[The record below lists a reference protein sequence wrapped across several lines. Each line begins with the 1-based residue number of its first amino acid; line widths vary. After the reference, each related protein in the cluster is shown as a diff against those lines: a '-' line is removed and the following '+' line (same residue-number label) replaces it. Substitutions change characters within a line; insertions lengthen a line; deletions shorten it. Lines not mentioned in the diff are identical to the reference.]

1 MLILNTRRPGHDF
14 DRNVWHTLEVCHTFL
29 LSPTKVH
36 CSFVFLFETFVAL
49 LKQFAGQCVLAFFK
63 KCGTPPRCAT
73 LNKYHSAMKQL
84 AYLKKFF
91 WKYRWRIFV
100 GTLFVGA
107 ANWFRVWQPQVI
119 REALDTVI
127 ERVAYYKANGG
138 LDAHPEAL
146 GDLGRQIAWFG
157 AGVILLALMMGI
169 SMFFMR
175 QTIIVVSRLIE
186 YDMRKEIFAHYESL
200 DLAFYKRNSTGDMMS
215 RVSEDVS
222 KVRMFLGPT
231 ILYGLDLI
239 FLFVLA
245 ISAMLRVSV
254 ELTLW
259 SLLPLPFLSIS
270 IYWVSNL
277 INRRSEKIQQQLATL
292 TSTTQEVYSGIRVVK
307 SYVQEWAMGRWF
319 AAQSEEYRK
328 KSLEL
333 IRIDAVFFPLMALLI
348 GFSTI
353 ITVYV
358 GGLQVVAGKITPG
371 NIAEFVIYINM
382 LTWPVTAIGW
392 IASLTQQAAA
402 SQKRINE
409 FLKTQPTITNPL
421 PDGEESGGLRGH
433 IQFENVSF
441 IYPDT
446 GIKALENVSFEILPG
461 QKLAIIGR
469 TGSGKTTIADLLVR
483 MYDVDEGRILIDGKD
498 IRAHHL
504 PHLRQRIGY
513 VPQDVFLFSD
523 TVLGNISFG
532 KAGISREAAEGF
544 AKNAAVHD
552 EIIGLPEGYETM
564 VGERGV
570 TLSGG
575 QKQRVSIARA
585 FAKQPDVVLLD
596 DCLSAVDTNTESRIL
611 GYLSGALSDKTAII
625 ITHRIYQMLEFDK
638 IIVLDEHRIAQ
649 EGTHEELLAQGGYY
663 AELYERQLMGEG
675 VE

>member
-1 MLILNTRRPGHDF
+1 MKH
-14 DRNVWHTLEVCHTFL
+14 
-29 LSPTKVH
+29 LS
-36 CSFVFLFETFVAL
+36 
-49 LKQFAGQCVLAFFK
+49 
-63 KCGTPPRCAT
+63 
-73 LNKYHSAMKQL
+73 
-84 AYLKKFF
+84 YLTKFF
-91 WKYRWRIFV
+91 WKYRWRMLLGI
-100 GTLFVGA
+100 LFVGL

-119 REALDTVI
+119 RDALDTVV
-127 ERVAYYKANGG
+127 ERVSFYKADGG
-138 LDAHPEAL
+138 IEAHPEAF
-146 GDLGRQIAWFG
+146 GELGRQIAWFG
-157 AGVILLALMMGI
+157 AGVIALALMMGI
-169 SMFFMR
+169 AMFFMR

-186 YDMRKEIFAHYESL
+186 YDMRKELFAHYLSL
-200 DLAFYKRNSTGDMMS
+200 DTAFYKRSATGDLMS
-215 RVSEDVS
+215 RISEDVS

-245 ISAMLRVSV
+245 ISSMLRVSV

-259 SLLPLPFLSIS
+259 SLLPLPFLSLS
-270 IYWVSNL
+270 IYWVSTL

-333 IRIDAVFFPLMALLI
+333 IRIDAFFFPLMALLI
-348 GFSTI
+348 GTSTI

-409 FLKTQPTITNPL
+409 FLSTQPVIAPGTSL
-421 PDGEESGGLRGH
+421 PENGGGGGKGPH
-433 IQFENVSF
+433 IQFQNVSF
-441 IYPDT
+441 VYPDT
-446 GIKALENVSFEILPG
+446 GIKALENVSFELLPG
-461 QKLAIIGR
+461 QKMAIVGR
-469 TGSGKTTIADLLVR
+469 TGSGKTTLAELLVR
-483 MYDVDEGRILIDGKD
+483 MYDVTEGQILIDGKD
-498 IRAHHL
+498 IREHDL
-504 PHLRQRIGY
+504 TQLRQRMGY

-523 TVLGNISFG
+523 TVWANIAFG
-532 KAGISREAAEGF
+532 KEGMSSTET
-544 AKNAAVHD
+544 AVYAQKAAVHD
-552 EIIGLPEGYETM
+552 EIIGLPEGYETL

-585 FAKQPDVVLLD
+585 FAKQPDLVLLD

-611 GYLSGALSDKTAII
+611 GYLSGALADKTAII
-625 ITHRIYQMLEFDK
+625 ITHRIYQMLRFDK
-638 IIVLDEHRIAQ
+638 IIVLEDHKVADM
-649 EGTHEELLAQGGYY
+649 GTHEELLERGGYY
-663 AELYERQLMGEG
+663 AELFERQLIGEAD
-675 VE
+675 

>member
-1 MLILNTRRPGHDF
+1 
-14 DRNVWHTLEVCHTFL
+14 
-29 LSPTKVH
+29 
-36 CSFVFLFETFVAL
+36 
-49 LKQFAGQCVLAFFK
+49 
-63 KCGTPPRCAT
+63 
-73 LNKYHSAMKQL
+73 MKHL

-91 WKYRWRIFV
+91 WIYRGRILLGV
-100 GTLFVGA
+100 LFVGA

-119 REALDTVI
+119 RQALDTVV
-127 ERVAYYKANGG
+127 ERVTYYKNNGG
-138 LDAHPEAL
+138 IDAHPEAMGEL
-146 GDLGRQIAWFG
+146 GTQIAWFG
-157 AGVILLALMMGI
+157 AAVIGLALLMGI

-186 YDMRKEIFAHYESL
+186 YDMRKEIFAHYEKL

-215 RVSEDVS
+215 RISEDVS

-245 ISAMLRVSV
+245 ISSMLSVSV

-270 IYWVSNL
+270 IYWVSTL
-277 INRRSEKIQQQLATL
+277 INKRSEKIQQQLATL

-333 IRIDAVFFPLMALLI
+333 IRIDAFFFPLMSLLI
-348 GFSTI
+348 GMSTI

-409 FLKTQPTITNPL
+409 FLNTQPTIVNPS
-421 PDGEESGGLRGH
+421 PSTAGH
-433 IQFENVSF
+433 PPSTVGRPPSTVHRPPSTIQGHVKFENVSF
-441 IYPDT
+441 VYPDT
-446 GIKALENVSFEILPG
+446 GIKALENVSFELLPG
-461 QKLAIIGR
+461 QKMAIIGR

-483 MYDVDEGRILIDGKD
+483 MYDATEGRILIDGKD
-498 IRAHHL
+498 IREHDLH
-504 PHLRQRIGY
+504 HLRQRIGY

-532 KAGISREAAEGF
+532 KDGVSQAEAEEY
-544 AKNAAVHD
+544 AKSAAVHD
-552 EIIGLPEGYETM
+552 DIMGLPEGYQTM

-585 FAKQPDVVLLD
+585 FAKQPDLVLLD

-611 GYLSGALSDKTAII
+611 GYLSGALADKTAII
-625 ITHRIYQMLEFDK
+625 ITHRIYKMLAFDK
-638 IIVLDEHRIAQ
+638 IIVLDEHRIAE
-649 EGTHEELLAQGGYY
+649 EGTHEELIARGGYY
-663 AELYERQLMGEG
+663 AELFERQLVGE
-675 VE
+675 EEE

>member
-1 MLILNTRRPGHDF
+1 MKHLSYLN
-14 DRNVWHTLEVCHTFL
+14 
-29 LSPTKVH
+29 
-36 CSFVFLFETFVAL
+36 
-49 LKQFAGQCVLAFFK
+49 
-63 KCGTPPRCAT
+63 
-73 LNKYHSAMKQL
+73 
-84 AYLKKFF
+84 KFF
-91 WKYRWRIFV
+91 WKYRWRVLLGI
-100 GTLFVGA
+100 LFVLLKNYFA
-107 ANWFRVWQPQVI
+107 VWQPQVI
-119 REALDTVI
+119 GDALNTVVRE
-127 ERVAYYKANGG
+127 VAAYKAKGG
-138 LDAHPEAL
+138 IAAHPEAMGVL
-146 GDLGRQIAWFG
+146 GGQIAWFG
-157 AGVILLALMMGI
+157 AGVIALALLMGI
-169 SMFFMR
+169 AMFFMR

-186 YDMRKEIFAHYESL
+186 YDMRKELFAHYLSL
-200 DLAFYKRNSTGDMMS
+200 DLAFYKRNATGDLMS
-215 RVSEDVS
+215 RISEDVS

-239 FLFVLA
+239 FLFILA
-245 ISAMLRVSV
+245 ISSMLRVSV

-270 IYWVSNL
+270 IYWVSTL

-333 IRIDAVFFPLMALLI
+333 IRIDAFFFPLMALLI
-348 GFSTI
+348 GTSTI

-358 GGLQVVAGKITPG
+358 GGLQVVAGKINPG

-409 FLKTQPTITNPL
+409 FLNTQPSIANPKTVDRSPLTIDHSEINGQQSTANSL
-421 PDGEESGGLRGH
+421 KGH
-433 IQFENVSF
+433 IQFQNVSF
-441 IYPDT
+441 TYPDT
-446 GIKALENVSFEILPG
+446 GIVALDNVSFELFPG
-461 QKLAIIGR
+461 QKMAIVGR

-483 MYDVDEGRILIDGKD
+483 MYDVNEGRILIDGKD
-498 IRAHHL
+498 IREHDLA
-504 PHLRQRIGY
+504 HLRQGIGY

-523 TVLGNISFG
+523 TVLGNIAFG
-532 KAGISREAAEGF
+532 KDGISREAAEHF
-544 AKNAAVHD
+544 AKSASIHD

-611 GYLSGALSDKTAII
+611 GYLSGALADKTAII
-625 ITHRIYQMLEFDK
+625 ITHRIYKMLQFDK
-638 IIVLDEHRIAQ
+638 IIVLDEHRVAE

-663 AELYERQLMGEG
+663 AELFERQMTGEDREG
-675 VE
+675 SIEHAVTILSPSASG

>member
-1 MLILNTRRPGHDF
+1 MCFGLVSPFLMKHLSYLN
-14 DRNVWHTLEVCHTFL
+14 
-29 LSPTKVH
+29 
-36 CSFVFLFETFVAL
+36 
-49 LKQFAGQCVLAFFK
+49 
-63 KCGTPPRCAT
+63 
-73 LNKYHSAMKQL
+73 
-84 AYLKKFF
+84 KFF
-91 WKYRWRIFV
+91 WKYRWRV
-100 GTLFVGA
+100 LLGVLFVLLKNYFA
-107 ANWFRVWQPQVI
+107 VWQPQVI
-119 REALDTVI
+119 GDALNTVVRE
-127 ERVAYYKANGG
+127 VAAYKAQGG
-138 LDAHPEAL
+138 ITAHPEAMGEL
-146 GDLGRQIAWFG
+146 GGHIAWFG
-157 AGVILLALMMGI
+157 AGVIALALLMGI
-169 SMFFMR
+169 AMFFMR
-175 QTIIVVSRLIE
+175 QTLIVVSRLIE
-186 YDMRKEIFAHYESL
+186 YDMRKEIFAHYLSL
-200 DLAFYKRNSTGDMMS
+200 DLAFYKRNATGDLMS
-215 RVSEDVS
+215 RISEDVS

-231 ILYGLDLI
+231 ILYGLDLL

-245 ISAMLRVSV
+245 ITSMLRVSV

-270 IYWVSNL
+270 IYWVSTL

-333 IRIDAVFFPLMALLI
+333 IRIDAFFFPLMALLI
-348 GFSTI
+348 GTSTI

-358 GGLQVVAGKITPG
+358 GGLQVVAGKINPG

-409 FLKTQPTITNPL
+409 FLDTKPTIVNPL
-421 PDGEESGGLRGH
+421 AVAVGSSSSQVTVNAADKEFFGNVQLPLPAATANCLQGH
-433 IQFENVSF
+433 IQFQNVSF
-441 IYPDT
+441 TYPDT
-446 GIKALENVSFEILPG
+446 GIKALENVSFELLPG
-461 QKLAIIGR
+461 QKMAIVGR

-498 IRAHHL
+498 IREHDLA
-504 PHLRQRIGY
+504 HLRQRIGY

-523 TVLGNISFG
+523 TVFGNVAFG
-532 KAGISREAAEGF
+532 KDGIGQEAAEHF
-544 AKNAAVHD
+544 AKSASVHD
-552 EIIGLPEGYETM
+552 EIMGLPEGYETM

-585 FAKQPDVVLLD
+585 FAKEPDVVLLD

-611 GYLSGALSDKTAII
+611 GYLSGALADKTAII
-625 ITHRIYQMLEFDK
+625 ITHRIYKMLQFDK
-638 IIVLDEHRIAQ
+638 IIVLDEHRVAE
-649 EGTHEELLAQGGYY
+649 EGTHEELLVQGGYY
-663 AELYERQLMGEG
+663 AELFERQMTGED
-675 VE
+675 VEGQT

>member
-1 MLILNTRRPGHDF
+1 MKH
-14 DRNVWHTLEVCHTFL
+14 
-29 LSPTKVH
+29 LS
-36 CSFVFLFETFVAL
+36 
-49 LKQFAGQCVLAFFK
+49 
-63 KCGTPPRCAT
+63 
-73 LNKYHSAMKQL
+73 
-84 AYLKKFF
+84 YLSKFF
-91 WKYRWRIFV
+91 WKYRWRILLGVIFV
-100 GTLFVGA
+100 LLKNYFA
-107 ANWFRVWQPQVI
+107 VWQPRVI
-119 REALDTVI
+119 GDALNTVVRE
-127 ERVAYYKANGG
+127 VAAYKAKGG
-138 LDAHPEAL
+138 ITAHPEAIGEL
-146 GDLGRQIAWFG
+146 GGQIAWFG
-157 AGVILLALMMGI
+157 AAVIALALLMGVA
-169 SMFFMR
+169 MFFMR

-186 YDMRKEIFAHYESL
+186 YDMRKEIFAHYRSL
-200 DLAFYKRNSTGDMMS
+200 DLAFYKRNATGDLMS
-215 RVSEDVS
+215 RISEDVS

-231 ILYGLDLI
+231 ILYGLDLL

-245 ISAMLRVSV
+245 ISSMSRVSV

-270 IYWVSNL
+270 IYWVSTL

-307 SYVQEWAMGRWF
+307 SYVQEKAMGSWF
-319 AAQSEEYRK
+319 SAQSEEYRK

-333 IRIDAVFFPLMALLI
+333 IRIDAFFFPLMALLI
-348 GFSTI
+348 GASTI

-358 GGLQVVAGKITPG
+358 GGLQVVAGKINPG

-409 FLKTQPTITNPL
+409 FLNTQPTITNPVATDPL
-421 PDGEESGGLRGH
+421 QANDTNSPATSLQGH
-433 IQFENVSF
+433 IQFQNVSF
-441 IYPDT
+441 SYPNT
-446 GIKALENVSFEILPG
+446 GIKALENVSFELLPG
-461 QKLAIIGR
+461 QKMAIVGR

-498 IRAHHL
+498 IREHDLA
-504 PHLRQRIGY
+504 HLRQRIGY

-523 TVLGNISFG
+523 TVLGNIAFG
-532 KAGISREAAEGF
+532 KDGIIRESAEYF
-544 AKNAAVHD
+544 AKSASVHE
-552 EIIGLPEGYETM
+552 EIIGLPKGYETM

-585 FAKQPDVVLLD
+585 FAKDPDVVLLD

-625 ITHRIYQMLEFDK
+625 ITHRIYQMLQFDK
-638 IIVLDEHRIAQ
+638 IIVLDEHRVSE
-649 EGTHEELLAQGGYY
+649 EGTHDELLALGRYY
-663 AELYERQLMGEG
+663 AEMYERQLVGEDAEG
-675 VE
+675 MS